1 MDESGLAYLRC
12 RVIADYDRLPDRGAE
27 EVEEGGRRMTREEFA
42 TYYGM
47 TPERAKQILEELR
60 HIVNQEVH
68 ETIAH
73 ADYYIDPRP
82 YGYEGELE
90 KEDDDDDGYTCL
102 YDFGNLSGG
111 AVKAF
116 MRLIS
121 FHTTHGGHTSAIEAC
136 RLMGIKW
143 EED

>member
-1 MDESGLAYLRC
+1 MSLTKKERTLKRMSKDEF
-12 RVIADYDRLPDRGAE
+12 IA
-27 EVEEGGRRMTREEFA
+27 
-42 TYYGM
+42 YYGM

-68 ETIAH
+68 EVIAH
-73 ADYYIDPRP
+73 ADYYIDPVS
-82 YGYEGELE
+82 YGYEGGLE

-102 YDFGNLSGG
+102 YDFGNLTGG

-136 RLMGIKW
+136 RLMGIEW
-143 EED
+143 EADR

>member
-1 MDESGLAYLRC
+1 
-12 RVIADYDRLPDRGAE
+12 
-27 EVEEGGRRMTREEFA
+27 MTTEEFKS
-42 TYYGM
+42 YYGM
-47 TPERAKQILEELR
+47 SPERAKQILEELR

-68 ETIAH
+68 EVIAC

-90 KEDDDDDGYTCL
+90 KEYEDDDGYTCL
-102 YDFGNLSGG
+102 YDFGNLTGG

-121 FHTTHGGHTSAIEAC
+121 FHMTHGGHTSAIEAC
-136 RLMGIKW
+136 RLMEIEW
-143 EED
+143 EADR